1 MALKN
6 VRRMF
11 KLKSD
16 RLMNGFGTMAK
27 ATFQKYQFIFETKKS
42 EKSEKELPF
51 TITLLEFQSC
61 RNIDFLKLN

>member
-1 MALKN
+1 
-6 VRRMF
+6 
-11 KLKSD
+11 
-16 RLMNGFGTMAK
+16 MNGFGTMAK